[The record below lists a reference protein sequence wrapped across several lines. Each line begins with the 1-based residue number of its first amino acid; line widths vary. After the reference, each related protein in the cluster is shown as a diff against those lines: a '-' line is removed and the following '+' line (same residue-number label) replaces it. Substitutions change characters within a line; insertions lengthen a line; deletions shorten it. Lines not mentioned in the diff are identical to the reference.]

1 MLQNA
6 LRLKLNMVLTY
17 LGMSVCASSGFC
29 REEKQK
35 EAVADSEKL
44 KNSKKGYVTSMFLP
58 WTQKSL

>member
-1 MLQNA
+1 
-6 LRLKLNMVLTY
+6 MVLTY
-17 LGMSVCASSGFC
+17 LGTSVCAFSGFC